1 MTVWAETCTGVSV
14 YSSFCSALTVLPF
27 LPAPGADNAPTAV
40 LWPFY
45 GPLHLSWY
53 IDLSPGIFSML
64 LTLCWDTGSLLYMVN
79 MRMLSAG
86 AGQVHFLPLWTADTA
101 QARKDGV

>member
-1 MTVWAETCTGVSV
+1 MTVWAETCTGVSI

-27 LPAPGADNAPTAV
+27 LLAQVADNTPTAV
-40 LWPFY
+40 LLPFY

-53 IDLSPGIFSML
+53 IDLSPGIFTML

-86 AGQVHFLPLWTADTA
+86 AGRVHFLPLWTADTA
-101 QARKDGV
+101 QARMDGV